1 MTLGRPYGHSNTG
14 RRRPT
19 GFVAPE
25 LSRFFPANQTCR
37 KVILSGLYDTMG
49 LFKKTTAEQE
59 SLADSWL
66 KLFELEKVQ
75 QIPIQ
80 RLSLEH
86 QRLTLLARALIKKPK
101 LLILDEAS
109 QGMDKLQRELF
120 KNTIQKVCEISSLS
134 LIYVSHYDEDVPE
147 IIDRVFALS

>member
-1 MTLGRPYGHSNTG
+1 
-14 RRRPT
+14 
-19 GFVAPE
+19 
-25 LSRFFPANQTCR
+25 
-37 KVILSGLYDTMG
+37 
-49 LFKKTTAEQE
+49 E

-86 QRLTLLARALIKKPK
+86 QRWTLLARALIKKPK